1 VGGAYKVAAN
11 VKVRPIGAMGTM
23 AARLTL
29 IYVVVAALW
38 ILVSDQVLVALV
50 SDHTLLMKLEVMKG
64 WAFVSVTAALLF
76 FLMRRE
82 TGHWM
87 AEKGAREK
95 AEALAGQQEAARR
108 KRELERR
115 REAIDRQINGLRS
128 DYDNETMELRRIDEQ
143 VGTSTLMLTT
153 EEAAS
158 GILRQADAKEAAIT
172 RDKPRLA
179 RINR

>member
-1 VGGAYKVAAN
+1 MEPHHQEEINKNAGEISETDRVGGAYKVAAN

-82 TGHWM
+82 TRHWM
-87 AEKGAREK
+87 AEKCNRCQPTCRPASPELQRGE
-95 AEALAGQQEAARR
+95 R
-108 KRELERR
+108 KRKSKYFNLLRERR
-115 REAIDRQINGLRS
+115 IVL
-128 DYDNETMELRRIDEQ
+128 L
-143 VGTSTLMLTT
+143 
-153 EEAAS
+153 
-158 GILRQADAKEAAIT
+158 
-172 RDKPRLA
+172 
-179 RINR
+179 

>member
-1 VGGAYKVAAN
+1 
-11 VKVRPIGAMGTM
+11 
-23 AARLTL
+23 L

-95 AEALAGQQEAARR
+95 AEAVMHESEVRFRQLFDLAPLPVVFFGRDGLAANFND
-108 KRELERR
+108 LF
-115 REAIDRQINGLRS
+115 QTSFGL
-128 DYDNETMELRRIDEQ
+128 Y
-143 VGTSTLMLTT
+143 
-153 EEAAS
+153 A
-158 GILRQADAKEAAIT
+158 
-172 RDKPRLA
+172 
-179 RINR
+179 